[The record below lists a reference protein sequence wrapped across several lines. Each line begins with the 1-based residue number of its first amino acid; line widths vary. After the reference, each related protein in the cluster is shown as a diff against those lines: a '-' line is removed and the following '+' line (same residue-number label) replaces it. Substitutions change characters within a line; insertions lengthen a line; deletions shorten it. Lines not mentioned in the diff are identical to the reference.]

1 MTSVRKQVA
10 PISLAS
16 RCYRLTAKGRA
27 CVAVVAAETQTIG
40 SLSRHMHDILVMCGT
55 GVWFDQ
61 LQQFMPPRSLDE
73 SLRMLLSLELIEP
86 MGDAAPPRPVAVVP
100 RRATYFRTFTG
111 PASTH

>member
-1 MTSVRKQVA
+1 MASVRKPAA

-27 CVAVVAAETQTIG
+27 CVAVVEAQTQTIG

-73 SLRMLLSLELIEP
+73 SLRMLLSLDLIEP
-86 MGDAAPPRPVAVVP
+86 MEDAAPRRPAAGVP
-100 RRATYFRTFTG
+100 RRATYFPTFTG